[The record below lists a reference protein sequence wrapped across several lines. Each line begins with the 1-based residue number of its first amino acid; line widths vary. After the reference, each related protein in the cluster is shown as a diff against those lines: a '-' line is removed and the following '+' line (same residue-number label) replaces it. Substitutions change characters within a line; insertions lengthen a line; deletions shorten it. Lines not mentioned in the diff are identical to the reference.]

1 METASALQ
9 VKGPLTNTH
18 PPSGIPEVRII
29 DLATLTLDDLGM
41 IRDCSRACEQVLGYL
56 PDELVGRHISMIL
69 PQLPNADLVQEGRIN
84 PRLAFLC
91 HCAFAFRARRRDG
104 QTFASELFINRLD
117 IHNVVVLIRNLEIS
131 RLKGG
136 GQAGSPGVFASAR
149 IPAGFAWTHPNQ
161 NAGN

>member
-1 METASALQ
+1 METASSLQ
-9 VKGPLTNTH
+9 VNSPLANTY
-18 PPSGIPEVRII
+18 PPSGMSEVRII

-56 PDELVGRHISMIL
+56 PDELVGRHICTIL

-104 QTFASELFINRLD
+104 QSFASELFINRLD
-117 IHNVVVLIRNLEIS
+117 THNVVVLVRNLEIS
-131 RLKGG
+131 KLKDGDH
-136 GQAGSPGVFASAR
+136 AVK
-149 IPAGFAWTHPNQ
+149 PAH
-161 NAGN
+161 